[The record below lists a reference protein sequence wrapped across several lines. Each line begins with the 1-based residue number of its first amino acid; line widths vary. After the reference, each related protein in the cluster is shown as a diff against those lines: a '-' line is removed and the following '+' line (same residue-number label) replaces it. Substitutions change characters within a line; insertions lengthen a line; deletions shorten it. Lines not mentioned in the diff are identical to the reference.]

1 MTGHIPSSQQIPSG
15 TTQKTAIRTVLAFL
29 ATGLAVAVGG
39 AVGAILRWAVTTA
52 WPGNV
57 HGIIWSVLVIN
68 MVGSAILGVL
78 TEVASHQ
85 LKRHP
90 TVVAF
95 LGTGMMGGFTTLST
109 VIMDSLTL
117 MENGAP
123 WMGVL
128 QIILNMLLGIG
139 SAAVAI
145 LCTSRAYKSHASE
158 SK

>member
-68 MVGSAILGVL
+68 
-78 TEVASHQ
+78 
-85 LKRHP
+85 
-90 TVVAF
+90 
-95 LGTGMMGGFTTLST
+95 LSL
-109 VIMDSLTL
+109 IH
-117 MENGAP
+117 
-123 WMGVL
+123 
-128 QIILNMLLGIG
+128 I
-139 SAAVAI
+139 
-145 LCTSRAYKSHASE
+145 
-158 SK
+158 